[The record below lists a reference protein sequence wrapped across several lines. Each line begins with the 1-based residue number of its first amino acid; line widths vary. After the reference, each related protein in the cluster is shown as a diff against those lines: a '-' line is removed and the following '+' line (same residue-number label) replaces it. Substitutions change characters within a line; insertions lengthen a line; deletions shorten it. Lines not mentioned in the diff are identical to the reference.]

1 MAEEIYQR
9 NLQQNG
15 IKIGK
20 FEFYNIGATTIRDLV
35 KFGIIENGNYDG
47 YLDRKPDG
55 LLIQKV
61 ASKIKVIAVI
71 ENKDINKLTNNK
83 QKKSAI
89 EQCNTVCQ
97 ILDCP
102 IGIITNSITN
112 IWINPKESKK
122 ENEYF
127 DENGICRSYNYIYDE
142 DKKPLSEKFYIQNKE
157 ETDEDKLHQD
167 TKNTLY
173 YIERCMNCL
182 NKNNSLLELTPEVD
196 PIKLAKNVWQD
207 IYVNTGK
214 NPTKCLYNVVELF
227 IFKFL
232 SDLQVLDKNKDFYNL
247 TKKIEEKENDE
258 SILEY
263 YAKICRPHIRDLFP
277 KGNDGTT
284 IINGTI
290 FVDKNG
296 DPILS
301 QASLFK
307 TSLEKYKNFG
317 NLRNIKKE
325 FKTKLFETFLKQ
337 SHDKSR
343 LGQFFT
349 PRKVVK
355 AVTNMVD
362 FNKLTDNARVCDP
375 FCGVGGFV
383 LEPLNETNIKEN
395 FIPSNGKINSK
406 FTLLGFD
413 KGFDEEEQRTII
425 LAKANMLIYLSDI
438 IEKNPSITKEYAKVF
453 NETFHLLS
461 ESNLGT
467 LKLKFEEDEKFDVI
481 VTNPPYITSGSS
493 SIKTLIEKE
502 GLSDYYKCNGK
513 GIESLCMEWIINNL
527 KSNGSA
533 YIVIPNSIFDV
544 NGNKILREFIAK
556 KCIVNGIISLPVK
569 TFFNTPQKTYILSIT
584 KKKNDSLKQE
594 IPVFMYLVSNI
605 GEELD
610 ITRAEIEGESD
621 LQKAVELYNIFKG
634 NPKYFQ
640 NNEINDSRCK
650 IVNIDDIVDN
660 DNWIPESYWDKNEK
674 ESLGIIESEEL
685 LELNDLIEKFNNL
698 SENISQDIKLLN
710 SQEIKTTIGNY
721 KELLLTDLFDP
732 IKGKDKYT
740 KEYVRN
746 NSGEYPLYSSQ
757 TTNNGEF
764 GYIDTYDF
772 DEKCLTWT
780 TDGIYAGTLFIRNGK
795 FSMTTHCGA
804 LILKEEFKDLID
816 INYIYVQLKNE
827 LKSYALGVGNKRVTE
842 SVIKTVTVKIPVNEN
857 GSFNILKQ
865 KEMANE
871 ILNTTNIINKIKNE
885 LDSISNINLKF

>member
-9 NLQQNG
+9 NLQNSG

-35 KFGIIENGNYDG
+35 KFGIIEKGNYDG

-71 ENKDINKLTNNK
+71 ENKDINKLTSSK

-112 IWINPKESKK
+112 IWVNPQESKK
-122 ENEYF
+122 ENEYI

-142 DKKPLSEKFYIQNKE
+142 DKKPLSEKFYIQNRE
-157 ETDEDKLHQD
+157 ELDEDKLHQD

-173 YIERCMNCL
+173 YVERCMNCL
-182 NKNNSLLELTPEVD
+182 NKSNSILELTPEVD

-232 SDLQVLDKNKDFYNL
+232 SDLHVLDKNKDFYNL
-247 TKKIEEKENDE
+247 TKKIEDKENDE

-263 YAKICRPHIRDLFP
+263 YAKICRPHIRELFP
-277 KGNDGTT
+277 KGDDGTT

-362 FNKLTDNARVCDP
+362 FNKLGENARVCDP

-395 FIPSNGKINSK
+395 FIPNNGKINSK
-406 FTLLGFD
+406 LTLLGFD

-438 IEKNPSITKEYAKVF
+438 IEKNPSITKEYAKIF
-453 NETFHLLS
+453 NDTFHLLS
-461 ESNLGT
+461 DSNLGT
-467 LKLKFEEDEKFDVI
+467 LKLKFDDDEKFDVI

-544 NGNKILREFIAK
+544 NGNKTLREFISQ
-556 KCIVNGIISLPVK
+556 KCTVNGIISLPVK

-594 IPVFMYLVSNI
+594 TPVFMYLVSNI

-610 ITRAEIEGESD
+610 ITRAEIAGESD
-621 LQKAVELYNIFKG
+621 LQKAVELYNVFKG
-634 NPKYFQ
+634 NPRYFKD
-640 NNEINDSRCK
+640 NEINDSRCK
-650 IVNIDDIVDN
+650 IINIDDIVDN
-660 DNWIPESYWDKNEK
+660 DNWIPESYWDKDEK

-710 SQEIKTTIGNY
+710 SQEIKTSIGNY

-780 TDGIYAGTLFIRNGK
+780 TDGIYAGTVFIRNGK

-804 LILKEEFKDLID
+804 LILKDEFKDLID
-816 INYIYVQLKNE
+816 INYIYIQLKNE

-842 SVIKTVTVKIPVNEN
+842 AIINTVTVKIPVNDD
-857 GSFNILKQ
+857 GSFNISKQ
-865 KEMANE
+865 KEMSNE